1 MTDFDILEL
10 ETIDTAQF
18 HVKDAKGRPKFSKNG
33 DPITITAYGPG
44 SKVAAQ
50 AKFAYDSKRSDRT
63 IEKIGGKVES
73 RTEDVDRRER
83 AAYLGQLVAS
93 LDFPYAGGA
102 AALFANPKLRF
113 LADDFEKWWN
123 DAGNFTADSPSD
135 ASSSSDTQPG

>member
-1 MTDFDILEL
+1 MFDINQL
-10 ETIDTAQF
+10 ETTDTAKF
-18 HVKDAKGRPKFSKNG
+18 HVKDAKGRPQFDG
-33 DPITITAYGPG
+33 DKPITITAYGPG
-44 SKVAAQ
+44 SKVAAG

-93 LDFPYAGGA
+93 LDFPCTGGA
-102 AALFANPKLRF
+102 TALFANPKLRF

-135 ASSSSDTQPG
+135 ASSSSDMQPG